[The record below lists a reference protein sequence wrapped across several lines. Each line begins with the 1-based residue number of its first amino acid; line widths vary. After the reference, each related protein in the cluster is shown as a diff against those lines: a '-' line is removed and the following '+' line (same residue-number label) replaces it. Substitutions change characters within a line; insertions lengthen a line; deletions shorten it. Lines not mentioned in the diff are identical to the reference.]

1 MPDSPAAPPT
11 LHFAW
16 KSIPWLAI
24 LAGIMLLQI
33 WFPRVDAP
41 QLNDTYNVDV
51 GGRNAFFQFT
61 ERRAENV
68 SRSLRSLPRL
78 ATDLPSDA
86 TICILGPARVPTELE
101 WSLLLNWVNRGGRLL
116 YASRWEEPAV
126 TIPFLNVK
134 VVATADSIPG
144 SFHQFQKANA
154 KNPSPTGGDNP
165 PGVTPPGAGSPK
177 SQVAPIAPPVV
188 PAGPEI
194 VPPAPVVADL
204 GNPKFPLMGVDWQS
218 IGKVESLRGELLLGT
233 GFSNQ
238 VVRLPYG
245 NGSIIVAASDHLF
258 SNKSLYDKSHRNG
271 VLAAQ
276 LLEAAGVRRDSTVV
290 FDESLNMT
298 GTPRVVGLLLDPLL
312 RPITIQS
319 ALLLVLFA
327 WAGSVRF
334 GTVLPP
340 ALPQRHDVTDHT
352 NALGNLYWR
361 SGNGI
366 APLKAYCEQLLAELK
381 LGVRRGKATRSVES
395 VAARAGMPV
404 EEVRKLLALASE
416 ACERSSVLCHDAATV
431 IRKLARLRDRGEER
445 SGKTAK

>member
-1 MPDSPAAPPT
+1 MPDSPAAPST
-11 LHFAW
+11 VHFAW
-16 KSIPWLAI
+16 KSIPWLAV

-61 ERRAENV
+61 ERRAGNV
-68 SRSLRSLPRL
+68 SRSLRSLSRL

-86 TICILGPARVPTELE
+86 TICILGPARAPTDLE
-101 WSLLLNWVNRGGRLL
+101 WNILLSWVNRGGRLL
-116 YASRWEEPAV
+116 YASRWEEPAI

-144 SFHQFQKANA
+144 NFHQFQKANA

-177 SQVAPIAPPVV
+177 NQVAPIAPPVV
-188 PAGPEI
+188 PVGPEI
-194 VPPAPVVADL
+194 VQPAPVVADL
-204 GNPKFPLMGVDWQS
+204 GNPKFPLLGVDWQS
-218 IGKVESLRGELLLGT
+218 IGKIEASRGELLLGT
-233 GFSNQ
+233 EFSKQ

-276 LLEAAGVRRDSTVV
+276 LLEAAGVRRESTVV

-298 GTPRVVGLLLDPLL
+298 GTPRRVGRKRPVWDRPPACATATARCHRPHERPRKSVLAFWKWDRSAESLL
-312 RPITIQS
+312 RTIAGGIEAWCTSRQGD
-319 ALLLVLFA
+319 ALGRVGRRPGRHA
-327 WAGSVRF
+327 GRRGAKTAGARVGSVRTKF
-334 GTVLPP
+334 CAVSRRRDGHSQTGTS
-340 ALPQRHDVTDHT
+340 A
-352 NALGNLYWR
+352 R
-361 SGNGI
+361 SWG
-366 APLKAYCEQLLAELK
+366 
-381 LGVRRGKATRSVES
+381 RT
-395 VAARAGMPV
+395 
-404 EEVRKLLALASE
+404 
-416 ACERSSVLCHDAATV
+416 ER
-431 IRKLARLRDRGEER
+431 
-445 SGKTAK
+445 